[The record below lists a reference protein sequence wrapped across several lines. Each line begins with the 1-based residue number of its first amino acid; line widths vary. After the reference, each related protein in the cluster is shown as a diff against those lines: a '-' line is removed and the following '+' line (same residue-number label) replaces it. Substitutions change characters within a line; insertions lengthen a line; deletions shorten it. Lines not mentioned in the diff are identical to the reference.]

1 MSKNKEETKKRFWA
15 KTPGVFVNAV
25 TGEAS
30 EAVPSFSSSFS
41 TAELEKSW
49 LATFAGALDSVA
61 LGLGLKHANVNR
73 MISISTFNRE
83 TKQVSDISYRQESV
97 KPDYSFVCGKQGWDI
112 LNLEE
117 SKWFLSQENVKLDE
131 NLKTDIV
138 HLVKDDEVVV
148 EFTIL

>member
-1 MSKNKEETKKRFWA
+1 MNKKQEEIKKRFWA
-15 KTPGVFVNAV
+15 KTPGVFVNSV
-25 TGEAS
+25 TGVVDAS
-30 EAVPSFSSSFS
+30 LPPFNSSFS

-49 LATFAGALDSVA
+49 LATFAGTLDSVV
-61 LGLGLKHANVNR
+61 LGLGLKHADSNR

-83 TKQVSDISYRQESV
+83 TKQVSDISYKQEYV

-117 SKWFLSQENVKLDE
+117 SKWFLSKENVSLDE

-138 HLVKDDEVVV
+138 HLVKDNEVVV
-148 EFTIL
+148 EFIIL